1 MPPQRPLHRFQAA
14 PASLS
19 FGIRTHKQPVRS
31 ILQTFSPRDREAN
44 QIKRVLAFRIIRPQ
58 QSLSQQ

>member
-1 MPPQRPLHRFQAA
+1 MPPQRPTHRFQAA

-19 FGIRTHKQPVRS
+19 FGIRTHKPTVRS
-31 ILQTFSPRDREAN
+31 FLQTFSPRDREAN
-44 QIKRVLAFRIIRPQ
+44 QIERVLAFRIIRPQ